1 MNKQYYGKQ
10 HCANM
15 KLFDKIDLLLCF
27 VKDPVIC
34 ETIVILS
41 HRELMLCP
49 KPKSVAATVPWLIS
63 VQCECRIESSH
74 VSSCSSINPTVAR
87 TILSSEIILVK
98 MNGNNFGENE
108 PK

>member
-41 HRELMLCP
+41 HRELMLCL
-49 KPKSVAATVPWLIS
+49 KPKSVAATVPWLLRS
-63 VQCECRIESSH
+63 VFSASVGLNQVMCRHVPVSIRLSH
-74 VSSCSSINPTVAR
+74 
-87 TILSSEIILVK
+87 
-98 MNGNNFGENE
+98 GQY
-108 PK
+108 